1 MRLHRLAVTAFGPF
15 GATQKIDFDELSA
28 AGLFLLHGPT
38 GAGKTSVLDA
48 VCYALYGQVPGA
60 RQGNGLSLRSDHAEP
75 LTPTEVVLE
84 FTVGERR
91 LEITRRP
98 EQPRPKKR
106 GTGMTREKAQTL
118 LREYA
123 PAAAPA
129 SASEPGQWKALS
141 RSHQEIGEEMGQ
153 LLGMS
158 REQFCQVVLLP
169 QGDFARFL
177 RADELARGKL
187 LGKLFDTGRFA
198 AVEERLAELRRS
210 VEKRVATGDERLLAL
225 AHRMAQAAGRTTEL
239 DGHPLPEPT
248 PGEPG
253 LADAVLEWA
262 AVARTGARERRDI
275 ALFAVRA
282 AEAAHDAAQRAA
294 DATRERAELQ
304 RRHAEARRRADDL
317 ERQRPD
323 HDRLRELLER
333 ARAADAVVPALDL
346 RTAAA
351 RDHHTAETTER
362 QARARLTAEPGLAA
376 TALAAIPDIPDQRTH
391 AGPAATSEAP
401 LPAQVAASPEEA
413 APNAGAQGARAGAAP
428 DEDTAYDA
436 QGRMSSGEAGA
447 SEPPG
452 PVDAQSVRAGR
463 TGTGEPGLDAP
474 GLAQDTVARTGPV
487 TDGPGGSGQ
496 AAAESGTGGEGT
508 AAGTPDQEL
517 PLVAGAPGVPPQAPG
532 AVPSAGGGASGARVI
547 GRVTAAGNGAADE
560 RAGDGQAGSGTGTPG
575 TVPAPSGEAATSGV
589 PSRGAGSGGPGARG
603 RGVSRTG
610 PTGDGDAVTEACG
623 ASSWASGPTSCG
635 HGAPHSGAAG
645 LIGPRA
651 GRGKAAA
658 GPTGASDAPYGERD
672 RRADPYVSGP
682 SAVLGEADAEWLGR
696 VERRVRE
703 ELGALGAARRG
714 EARAEAVV
722 GEIGALDREARA
734 DDEAIEEAAEWLAG
748 WEETHRA
755 HQRRVEAAQEAV
767 NRAEQLGGRIEPAE
781 RRLEAARRRDRLAG
795 QERQAREELWRAREG
810 ATAARQNWLDLKE
823 ARLRGIAAELAAGLR
838 AGEPCAVCG
847 ATEHPGPAR
856 PGAGHVDRTAE
867 EAALADYQRA
877 EEVREEAERTRN
889 ALREAHAGAEATAE
903 GEDAAELDRTLAE
916 LRATYAEARDA
927 ASDGHAA
934 REALDRAEAEHAR
947 RTAQRQE
954 AERRAAA
961 RTSRRETLARERAA
975 LLAELEQAR
984 GADATVAERAA
995 RLERQAGLLA
1005 RAAEA
1010 ARAADAAA
1018 SRLKEADARLADA
1031 AYRAGFE
1038 TPEQAAEAVLPPDRQ
1053 RGARRRLDA
1062 WQTELAAAEAE
1073 LSDAR
1078 VLAAAQAPPADPAA
1092 AQTAADA
1099 ATRALREVSAADAAA
1114 RTRCEDLDALSAQ
1127 AVADARGLAPLR
1139 AEHDR
1144 IARLA
1149 SLAAGTSTDNE
1160 RRMRLEA
1167 YVLAARLEQVAAAAS
1182 ARLRH
1187 MSSGRYTLVHSDAR
1201 SGGRGRSGL
1210 GLHVI
1215 DAWTGSERDTA
1226 TLSGGETFSASLA
1239 LALGLADVVTDEA
1252 GGVRL
1257 DTLFIDEGF
1266 GSLDEQTLD
1275 EVMDVLDSL
1284 RERDRT
1290 VGIVSHVADLRRRI
1304 PAQLEVV
1311 KGREGSAVRHR
1322 TAAAL

>member
-15 GATQKIDFDELSA
+15 GATQEIDFDELSA

-60 RQGNGLSLRSDHAEP
+60 RQGSGLSLRSDHAEP

-118 LREYA
+118 LREYV
-123 PAAAPA
+123 PPTS
-129 SASEPGQWKALS
+129 SAGAGAGKWKALS
-141 RSHQEIGEEMGQ
+141 RSHQEIGEEIAQ

-198 AVEERLAELRRS
+198 AVEERLAEQRRAA
-210 VEKRVATGDERLLAL
+210 EKRVAAGDERLLAL

-239 DGHPLPEPT
+239 DGHPLPELT

-262 AVARTGARERRDI
+262 AVARVGARERLDI
-275 ALFAVRA
+275 ALSAVRA
-282 AEAAHDAAQRAA
+282 AEAAHDAAQRTA

-304 RRHAEARRRADDL
+304 RRHTEARRRADDL
-317 ERQRPD
+317 ERRRPD

-351 RDHHTAETTER
+351 RDHRTAESTEH
-362 QARARLTAEPGLAA
+362 QARTRLSAEPGLAA
-376 TALAAIPDIPDQRTH
+376 MTLAPIPDIPDQRT
-391 AGPAATSEAP
+391 PPVRATSPAVS
-401 LPAQVAASPEEA
+401 LPAQGP
-413 APNAGAQGARAGAAP
+413 AAP
-428 DEDTAYDA
+428 DEAAAMDA
-436 QGRMSSGEAGA
+436 AVE
-447 SEPPG
+447 
-452 PVDAQSVRAGR
+452 RAEHGR
-463 TGTGEPGLDAP
+463 TA
-474 GLAQDTVARTGPV
+474 
-487 TDGPGGSGQ
+487 
-496 AAAESGTGGEGT
+496 
-508 AAGTPDQEL
+508 
-517 PLVAGAPGVPPQAPG
+517 
-532 AVPSAGGGASGARVI
+532 
-547 GRVTAAGNGAADE
+547 
-560 RAGDGQAGSGTGTPG
+560 QAG
-575 TVPAPSGEAATSGV
+575 PSDGET
-589 PSRGAGSGGPGARG
+589 
-603 RGVSRTG
+603 
-610 PTGDGDAVTEACG
+610 AVTEARG
-623 ASSWASGPTSCG
+623 ASSRASGATYRG
-635 HGAPHSGAAG
+635 EGASHTDVAGQVAPEASRGGAAPAPG
-645 LIGPRA
+645 
-651 GRGKAAA
+651 
-658 GPTGASDAPYGERD
+658 GAYGERD
-672 RRADPYVSGP
+672 RWAGAQGVDA
-682 SAVLGEADAEWLGR
+682 SAVLAEADAEWLGQ

-714 EARAEAVV
+714 EARAEAILR
-722 GEIGALDREARA
+722 EIAALDREARA
-734 DDEAIEEAAEWLAG
+734 DDEAVEEAAEWLAG

-755 HQRRVEAAQEAV
+755 QQRRVEAAQEAV
-767 NRAEQLGGRIEPAE
+767 ARAEQLGGRIEPAE

-795 QERQAREELWRAREG
+795 QEGQAREELLRARE
-810 ATAARQNWLDLKE
+810 AAAAARQNWLDLKE

-877 EEVREEAERTRN
+877 EEVREEAERARN
-889 ALREAHAGAEATAE
+889 ALREARAGAEATAE
-903 GEDAAELDRTLAE
+903 GEDAAELDRALAE
-916 LRATYAEARDA
+916 LRTAYTEARDA
-927 ASDGHAA
+927 AADAHAA
-934 REALDRAEAEHAR
+934 REALDRAEGEHTR
-947 RTAQRQE
+947 RTEQRQE

-961 RTSRRETLARERAA
+961 RTSHREALARERAA

-984 GADATVAERAA
+984 GADATVARRAA
-995 RLERQAGLLA
+995 RLERQAALLA
-1005 RAAEA
+1005 HAAEA

-1018 SRLKEADARLADA
+1018 NRLKEADARLADA

-1038 TPEQAAEAVLPPDRQ
+1038 TPEQAAEAVLHPDRQ
-1053 RGARRRLDA
+1053 REARRRLDA
-1062 WQTELAAAEAE
+1062 WQSESAAVAAE
-1073 LSDAR
+1073 LSDPR
-1078 VLAAAQAPPADPAA
+1078 VLAAAQEPPADPAA

-1114 RTRCEDLDALSAQ
+1114 RTRCEELDALSAR
-1127 AVADARGLAPLR
+1127 AVADARRLAPLR

-1149 SLAAGTSTDNE
+1149 SLAAGTSADNE

-1182 ARLRH
+1182 VRLRH

-1210 GLHVI
+1210 GLHVV

-1311 KGREGSAVRHR
+1311 KGRQGSAVRHR
-1322 TAAAL
+1322 TTAVQ